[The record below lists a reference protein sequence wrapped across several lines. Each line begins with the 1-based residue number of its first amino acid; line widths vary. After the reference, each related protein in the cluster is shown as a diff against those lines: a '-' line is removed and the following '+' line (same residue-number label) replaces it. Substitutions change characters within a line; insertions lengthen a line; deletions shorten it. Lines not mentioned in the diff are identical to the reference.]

1 MAVPKYKLGNM
12 VLDKWSIRERLALAS
27 SVYRSG
33 DQNWV
38 SVSRQIKAFGEP
50 NRPPEWFSQ
59 RNCAMQYADLL
70 EKVETPKRKSRDRGE
85 VETPSLQI
93 MRKLTIERME
103 EIKKIV
109 VEQEQNYKKLKKDVE
124 MIKSGQWDDR
134 LPAIYQ
140 QMLSEKK
147 EAEEKAREAEMSS
160 TCTDSTLP
168 GSTPASVAESQG
180 EMETEEVTL
189 EVENKEEV
197 IAEVNVT
204 TEEKPPIQ
212 EPLKIKIEPTTPGV
226 EDKPK
231 PTPSPT
237 RLLTTLLSSKTSK
250 VEDLK
255 ELKEKTEQEQAK
267 AEAAVAAA
275 STNVSMATETSVQKT
290 EQPESSE
297 AAVSATEQTPSTI
310 VPTLTKLLH
319 KEGQS
324 KSMEE
329 EESLRVTTDTP
340 SSSNTIPLEE
350 EIVEVEDVK
359 EEEVTEEQSSAP
371 PQSNVKEEVPQPDQ
385 EESQDST
392 DVGFVQLDEEISIKE
407 EPMSPASSV
416 SSKVSECDIKSSSRR
431 GSRGGRQSGRRR
443 RTKRVKKP
451 VQGVKDEENSSR
463 LSDGDTTEDET
474 ARESDDTSVSGN
486 ITNVPTPTPFT
497 ESIPSSPLSHCS
509 DTEDEKAYKNW
520 KKSIMLVWRSAAN
533 HKYANVFLHPV
544 TNEIAP
550 GYTSIVHRR
559 MDLSQIKKNIESGV
573 IRTTPEFQRD
583 MMLMFTNAIMYNN
596 CNHRVHKMAVEMYND
611 VLQHIEQ
618 YVSTQIM
625 VQTTDTKLL
634 RGSRRVDTSDKEEE
648 SKRRR
653 TISEQHGEGGKTKK
667 RKTRADD
674 T

>member
-1 MAVPKYKLGNM
+1 MATPKYKLGNIP
-12 VLDKWSIRERLALAS
+12 LDKWSIRERLALAC
-27 SVYRSG
+27 SVLRSG

-38 SVSRQIKAFGEP
+38 SVSRAIKAYGEP

-59 RNCAMQYADLL
+59 KNCALQYADLL
-70 EKVETPKRKSRDRGE
+70 EKVETPKRKGRDRGE

-93 MRKLTIERME
+93 MRKLTIERIE
-103 EIKKIV
+103 ELKKTV
-109 VEQEQNYKKLKKDVE
+109 MEQEQKYKKLKKEVE

-134 LPAIYQ
+134 LPNIYQ

-147 EAEEKAREAEMSS
+147 EAEEAARQAEMLATETSATESAQAS
-160 TCTDSTLP
+160 T
-168 GSTPASVAESQG
+168 AESQT
-180 EMETEEVTL
+180 EMETEENDQET
-189 EVENKEEV
+189 ENKEIVVEAN
-197 IAEVNVT
+197 ITNIT
-204 TEEKPPIQ
+204 SEEKTALK
-212 EPLKIKIEPTTPGV
+212 EPLTVKIEPASGG
-226 EDKPK
+226 EEKPK

-250 VEDLK
+250 LDDLK

-275 STNVSMATETSVQKT
+275 STTVTTVTETPVKKT
-290 EQPESSE
+290 EQGESVG
-297 AAVSATEQTPSTI
+297 AVSAIEQTPSSTA
-310 VPTLTKLLH
+310 PTLQFQTPTY
-319 KEGQS
+319 GCVN
-324 KSMEE
+324 KSDLYEKYIHDVP
-329 EESLRVTTDTP
+329 RRGTTTDTP
-340 SSSNTIPLEE
+340 SSSNTIPVDE
-350 EIVEVEDVK
+350 EIVEIEEVK
-359 EEEVTEEQSSAP
+359 EEEVGEQE
-371 PQSNVKEEVPQPDQ
+371 VKIKEEVVNVDQ
-385 EESQDST
+385 DESQEST
-392 DVGFVQLDEEISIKE
+392 DTGFVQLDEEVSIKE

-416 SSKVSECDIKSSSRR
+416 SSKVSECDVTSRSGSRRSSRGRQSARRR
-431 GSRGGRQSGRRR
+431 GS
-443 RTKRVKKP
+443 KRSRKP
-451 VQGVKDEENSSR
+451 MSVKDEDSRSR
-463 LSDGDTTEDET
+463 LSDGDTTEEET
-474 ARESDDTSVSGN
+474 ARESDDMSVSGN
-486 ITNVPTPTPFT
+486 IANVPTPFT

-550 GYTSIVHRR
+550 GYTTIVHRR

-573 IRTTPEFQRD
+573 IRTTAEFQRD

-618 YVSTQIM
+618 YVSTQLM
-625 VQTTDTKLL
+625 VQNADTKLL

-653 TISEQHGEGGKTKK
+653 TSSEQHGEGGKTKK

>member
-1 MAVPKYKLGNM
+1 MALPKYKIGN
-12 VLDKWSIRERLALAS
+12 VPLDKWSIKERLALAC
-27 SVYRSG
+27 SVFRSG

-38 SVSRQIKAFGEP
+38 SVSRQIKSYGEP
-50 NRPPEWFSQ
+50 NRPQEWFSQ
-59 RNCAMQYADLL
+59 RNCALQYADLL
-70 EKVETPKRKSRDRGE
+70 EKVETPKRKGRDRAE
-85 VETPSLQI
+85 VETPSQQI
-93 MRKLTIERME
+93 MRKLTIERIE
-103 EIKKIV
+103 ELKKIV
-109 VEQEQNYKKLKKDVE
+109 MEQEQNYKKLKKDVE

-134 LPAIYQ
+134 LPEIYQ

-147 EAEEKAREAEMSS
+147 EAEEAAREAEMLGTS
-160 TCTDSTLP
+160 TDSTLP
-168 GSTPASVAESQG
+168 ESGPAFVAESQT
-180 EMETEEVTL
+180 EMETEEVSQDSD
-189 EVENKEEV
+189 NKD
-197 IAEVNVT
+197 IAVEVNVV
-204 TEEKPPIQ
+204 TEEKPDIQ
-212 EPLKIKIEPTTPGV
+212 EPLKIKIEATTPGV

-231 PTPSPT
+231 PNPSPT

-275 STNVSMATETSVQKT
+275 STAVTAVTEAPVKKI
-290 EQPESSE
+290 EQPESSG
-297 AAVSATEQTPSTI
+297 AVSAIDQTPSSTA
-310 VPTLTKLLH
+310 PTLTKLLH
-319 KEGQS
+319 KVGQS
-324 KSMEE
+324 KSVEE
-329 EESLRVTTDTP
+329 EDTARGATDTP
-340 SSSNTIPLEE
+340 SSSNTIPVDE
-350 EIVEVEDVK
+350 EIVEIEDI
-359 EEEVTEEQSSAP
+359 
-371 PQSNVKEEVPQPDQ
+371 KEEVDVEDQSGGDQQKIKEEVVNVEQ
-385 EESQDST
+385 EENQEST
-392 DVGFVQLDEEISIKE
+392 DIGFVQLDEEISIKE

-416 SSKVSECDIKSSSRR
+416 SSKVSESEIKAGSRRSSR
-431 GSRGGRQSGRRR
+431 GRQSGRRR
-443 RTKRVKKP
+443 RTKRLKKP
-451 VQGVKDEENSSR
+451 AGVKDEESTSR

-474 ARESDDTSVSGN
+474 ARESDDTSLSGN

-497 ESIPSSPLSHCS
+497 ESIPSSPVSHCS

-550 GYTSIVHRR
+550 GYTTIVHRR
-559 MDLSQIKKNIESGV
+559 MDLSQIKKNIESGA
-573 IRTTPEFQRD
+573 IRSTAEFQRD

-634 RGSRRVDTSDKEEE
+634 RGSRRTDASDKEED

-653 TISEQHGEGGKTKK
+653 TSSEQHGEGGKTKK

>member
-1 MAVPKYKLGNM
+1 MPKYKVGN
-12 VLDKWSIRERLALAS
+12 VPLDKWSIKERLALAC
-27 SVYRSG
+27 SVFRSG

-38 SVSRQIKAFGEP
+38 SVSRQIKSYGEP
-50 NRPPEWFSQ
+50 NRPQEWFSQ
-59 RNCAMQYADLL
+59 RNCALQYADLL
-70 EKVETPKRKSRDRGE
+70 EKVETPKRKGRDRAE
-85 VETPSLQI
+85 VETPSQQI
-93 MRKLTIERME
+93 MRKLTIERIE
-103 EIKKIV
+103 ELKKTV
-109 VEQEQNYKKLKKDVE
+109 MEQEQSYKKLKKDVE
-124 MIKSGQWDDR
+124 MIKSGQWDDK

-147 EAEEKAREAEMSS
+147 EAEEAAREAEMLGTS
-160 TCTDSTLP
+160 TDSTP
-168 GSTPASVAESQG
+168 PESGPASVAESQT
-180 EMETEEVTL
+180 EMETEEVSQDT
-189 EVENKEEV
+189 EVKD
-197 IAEVNVT
+197 IAVEVNIV
-204 TEEKPPIQ
+204 TEEKPAIQ
-212 EPLKIKIEPTTPGV
+212 EPLKIKIEPSTPGA

-275 STNVSMATETSVQKT
+275 STAVTVVTETPVKKT
-290 EQPESSE
+290 EQPESS
-297 AAVSATEQTPSTI
+297 AAVSAIEQTPSSTA
-310 VPTLTKLLH
+310 PTLTRLLH
-319 KEGQS
+319 KGGQS
-324 KSMEE
+324 KSVEE
-329 EESLRVTTDTP
+329 EDTTRGATDTP
-340 SSSNTIPLEE
+340 SSSNTIPVDE
-350 EIVEVEDVK
+350 EIVEIEEIK
-359 EEEVTEEQSSAP
+359 EEEVEDQSVSD
-371 PQSNVKEEVPQPDQ
+371 QQKIKEEVVNLEQ
-385 EESQDST
+385 EETQEPSET
-392 DVGFVQLDEEISIKE
+392 GFVQLDEEISIKE

-416 SSKVSECDIKSSSRR
+416 SSKVSESEIKAGSKRSSR
-431 GSRGGRQSGRRR
+431 GRHSGRRR
-443 RTKRVKKP
+443 RTSRIKKNT
-451 VQGVKDEENSSR
+451 GVKDDESTSR

-474 ARESDDTSVSGN
+474 ARESDDTSLSGN

-550 GYTSIVHRR
+550 GYTTIVHRR
-559 MDLSQIKKNIESGV
+559 MDLSQIKKNIESGA

-634 RGSRRVDTSDKEEE
+634 RGSRRTDTSDKEED

-653 TISEQHGEGGKTKK
+653 TSSEQHGDGGKTKK

>member
-1 MAVPKYKLGNM
+1 MAMPKYKLGN
-12 VLDKWSIRERLALAS
+12 VPLDKWSIRERLALAC
-27 SVYRSG
+27 SVLRSG

-38 SVSRQIKAFGEP
+38 SVSRAIRAYGEP
-50 NRPPEWFSQ
+50 NRPQEWFSQ
-59 RNCAMQYADLL
+59 KNCALQYAELL
-70 EKVETPKRKSRDRGE
+70 EKVETPKRKGRDRGE

-93 MRKLTIERME
+93 MRKLTIERIE
-103 EIKKIV
+103 ELKKV
-109 VEQEQNYKKLKKDVE
+109 VTEQEQKYKKLKKEVE
-124 MIKSGQWDDR
+124 MIKCGQWDDR
-134 LPAIYQ
+134 LPALYQ

-147 EAEEKAREAEMSS
+147 EAEDAAREAEMSRAEMSRS
-160 TCTDSTLP
+160 TSE
-168 GSTPASVAESQG
+168 STPSGSYQMSASESQT
-180 EMETEEVTL
+180 EMEVEEVSQDTDNKDTIV
-189 EVENKEEV
+189 EVSD
-197 IAEVNVT
+197 T
-204 TEEKPPIQ
+204 TEEKPAIK
-212 EPLKIKIEPTTPGV
+212 EPLTVKIEPGLAG
-226 EDKPK
+226 EEKPK
-231 PTPSPT
+231 PSPSPT

-255 ELKEKTEQEQAK
+255 ELKEKTEQQQAK
-267 AEAAVAAA
+267 AEAAVAAVP
-275 STNVSMATETSVQKT
+275 TTVTTVTETPVRKT
-290 EQPESSE
+290 EEIEPVGADSFID
-297 AAVSATEQTPSTI
+297 QTPSSTA
-310 VPTLTKLLH
+310 PTLTKLLH
-319 KEGQS
+319 KGGES
-324 KSMEE
+324 KAAVEE
-329 EESLRVTTDTP
+329 EVGRTTMDTP
-340 SSSNTIPLEE
+340 SSNNTIPVEE
-350 EIVEVEDVK
+350 EIVEIEDVK
-359 EEEVTEEQSSAP
+359 VEVSEDQEVILQHK
-371 PQSNVKEEVPQPDQ
+371 VKEEVVNVDQ
-385 EESQDST
+385 DESQEST
-392 DVGFVQLDEEISIKE
+392 DIGFIQLEEEMLKE

-416 SSKVSECDIKSSSRR
+416 SSKVSECDIKPGSRR
-431 GSRGGRQSGRRR
+431 SRGRQSGRRR
-443 RTKRVKKP
+443 RTKRQKKP
-451 VQGVKDEENSSR
+451 MGVKDEESTSR

-474 ARESDDTSVSGN
+474 ARESDDTSISGN
-486 ITNVPTPTPFT
+486 ITNVPTPVPFT

-509 DTEDEKAYKNW
+509 DTEDEKSYKNW

-573 IRTTPEFQRD
+573 IRTTSEFQRD

-634 RGSRRVDTSDKEEE
+634 RGSRRVDTSDKEED

-653 TISEQHGEGGKTKK
+653 TSSEQHGEGGKTKK

>member
-1 MAVPKYKLGNM
+1 MATPKYKLGNM
-12 VLDKWSIRERLALAS
+12 PLDKWSIRERLALAC
-27 SVYRSG
+27 SVLRSG

-38 SVSRQIKAFGEP
+38 SVSRAIKAYGEP

-59 RNCAMQYADLL
+59 KNCALQYADLL
-70 EKVETPKRKSRDRGE
+70 EKVETPKRKGRDRGE

-93 MRKLTIERME
+93 MRKLTIERIE
-103 EIKKIV
+103 ELKKTV
-109 VEQEQNYKKLKKDVE
+109 MEQEQKYKKLKKEVE

-134 LPAIYQ
+134 LPNIYQ

-147 EAEEKAREAEMSS
+147 EAEEAARQAEMSAAESAQAS
-160 TCTDSTLP
+160 T
-168 GSTPASVAESQG
+168 AESQT
-180 EMETEEVTL
+180 EMETEENDQET
-189 EVENKEEV
+189 ENKEIIVEAN
-197 IAEVNVT
+197 ITNITA
-204 TEEKPPIQ
+204 EEKAVLK
-212 EPLKIKIEPTTPGV
+212 EPLTVKIEPTSGG

-267 AEAAVAAA
+267 AEAAVVAT
-275 STNVSMATETSVQKT
+275 STTVTTLTETPVKKT
-290 EQPESSE
+290 EQRESTG
-297 AAVSATEQTPSTI
+297 AVSAIEQTPSSTA
-310 VPTLTKLLH
+310 PTLTKLLH
-319 KEGQS
+319 KGQS
-324 KSMEE
+324 KSVEE
-329 EESLRVTTDTP
+329 EDVPRTTTDTP
-340 SSSNTIPLEE
+340 SSSNTIPVDE
-350 EIVEVEDVK
+350 EIVEIEDVK
-359 EEEVTEEQSSAP
+359 EEEVEEQEVSL
-371 PQSNVKEEVPQPDQ
+371 QQKVKEEVVNVDQ
-385 EESQDST
+385 DESQEST
-392 DVGFVQLDEEISIKE
+392 DTGFVQLDEEVSMKE

-416 SSKVSECDIKSSSRR
+416 SSKISECDITSKSGSRRSSR
-431 GSRGGRQSGRRR
+431 GRQSARKR
-443 RTKRVKKP
+443 RTKRSKKP
-451 VQGVKDEENSSR
+451 LGVKDEDSTSR
-463 LSDGDTTEDET
+463 LSDGDTTEEET

-550 GYTSIVHRR
+550 GYTTIVHRR

-573 IRTTPEFQRD
+573 IRTTAEFQRD

-618 YVSTQIM
+618 YVSTQLM
-625 VQTTDTKLL
+625 VQNADTKLL

-653 TISEQHGEGGKTKK
+653 TSSEQHGEGGKTKK